1 MPGTAPTGSPRP
13 QGAGSS
19 SEDGGVIMVTLN
31 GDVTIYVEGAIDMA
45 SGPELWDHLKE
56 AIPEARQRLVI
67 DLSATTFLDST
78 ALNLFVRAHK
88 RLQGTGAEL
97 ILRSPSEMVIATFQ
111 ISGLDKVLRIET

>member
-1 MPGTAPTGSPRP
+1 MPGTGSARSSRP

-19 SEDGGVIMVTLN
+19 PDDGGVIMVTLN
-31 GDVTIYVEGAIDMA
+31 GEVTVYVAGDIDMA

-56 AIPEARQRLVI
+56 AISETGQRLVI

-88 RLQGTGAEL
+88 RLRSSGAEL
-97 ILRSPSEMVIATFQ
+97 VLRGPNDVLMATFQ
-111 ISGLDKVLRIET
+111 ITGLDTVLTIES